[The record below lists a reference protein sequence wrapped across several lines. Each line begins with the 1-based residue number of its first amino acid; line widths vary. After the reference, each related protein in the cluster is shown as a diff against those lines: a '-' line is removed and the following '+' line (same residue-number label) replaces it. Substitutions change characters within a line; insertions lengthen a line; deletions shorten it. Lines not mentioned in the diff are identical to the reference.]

1 MAGGRAST
9 TRHARGWL
17 AGALAGLVAGC
28 ATYGEGFA
36 PVGDALVQARPEQA
50 LARLERTAPGG
61 PDRVLDLMNR
71 GTVLQQLGR
80 HEESNRDFARA
91 KRLIERLRAP
101 SVTEF
106 ALRLSVNEAQRSFVG
121 APHEQVML
129 HLMMALNFLSMGDL
143 ESARVEVLQ
152 MDVRLRELRLDGGE
166 SRYREDAFARYLA
179 GLVHQALG
187 ERDDALIACLRAI
200 AIFEAQEARFGV
212 PPPPALVREAHR
224 LARMLGRREDAR
236 DLEARFPAAV
246 ADAVPPPPDAAR
258 LVVVMGDG
266 LGPIKSEIAVHEQH
280 LGTGELFRIAVPAYV
295 GQRGLAS
302 SVRLEVGARSVGAD
316 PVADIEA
323 IARATLAE
331 RMDGIIARA
340 LGRAVVKHR
349 IVDGAREQDE
359 VLGVLAN
366 VATLAT
372 ERADTRSWTTLPSRF
387 FLAFADLPPGRHV
400 AELRHDGGGHRFEPV
415 ELAAGETRFLF
426 HQRYSPR
433 NRTGWGH

>member
-1 MAGGRAST
+1 MPGRWASA
-9 TRHARGWL
+9 ARDC
-17 AGALAGLVAGC
+17 ATAALAGLLAGC
-28 ATYGEGFA
+28 ATYSEGFA
-36 PVGDALVQARPEQA
+36 PIGEALVQARPERA
-50 LARLERTAPGG
+50 LARLEQAPPGG

-80 HEESNRDFARA
+80 YEDSNADFEQA

-106 ALRLSVNEAQRSFVG
+106 ALRLSVNEAQGSFVG

-143 ESARVEVLQ
+143 ESARVEALQ
-152 MDVRLRELRLDGGE
+152 MDLRLRALGLDGGD
-166 SRYREDAFARYLA
+166 SPYREDAFARYLA

-187 ERDDALIACLRAI
+187 ERDDALIAYLRAI
-200 AIFEAQEARFGV
+200 EIFAAQQPRFGV
-212 PPPPALVREAHR
+212 RPPPALVREAHR
-224 LARMLGRREDAR
+224 LARMAGRGDDAR
-236 DLEARFPAAV
+236 ELRERFPEAV
-246 ADAVPPPPDAAR
+246 EHAGTPERRAGR

-266 LGPIKSEIAVHEQH
+266 LGPIKSEVAVHEQH

-302 SVRLEVGARSVGAD
+302 SVRLQLGARSLPAD

-323 IARATLAE
+323 IARATLAA

-349 IVDGAREQDE
+349 IVDGAREHDE
-359 VLGVLAN
+359 MLGVLAN
-366 VATLAT
+366 VATFAT

-400 AELRHDGGGHRFEPV
+400 AELRYEGARHRFEPV